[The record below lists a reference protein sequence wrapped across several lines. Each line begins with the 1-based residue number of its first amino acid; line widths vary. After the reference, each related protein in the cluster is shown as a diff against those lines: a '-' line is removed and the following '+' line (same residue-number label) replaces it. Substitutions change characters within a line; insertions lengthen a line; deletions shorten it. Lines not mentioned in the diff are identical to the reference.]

1 MSDIGKRIT
10 KAREAAGLN
19 QSELARA
26 LGVKPQ
32 SVQAWES
39 GRNVPRH
46 KKIEAISAYLGIPI
60 MDLIEPVSVNPL
72 LDSPVSKIRPD
83 FVSKLPEVR
92 QPLIDALIDLLR
104 KPRGSGGLSGGEIG
118 ILLRIAEAFAQR
130 GKSSKDEIPSLPAEL
145 EALAESAFM
154 NADSGGDSEDMVNM
168 IGHGLKK
175 SGAKESSPPNAK
187 RKTGTD

>member
-1 MSDIGKRIT
+1 MSNIGKRIT
-10 KAREAAGLN
+10 KAREKAGLN

-46 KKIEAISAYLGIPI
+46 KKIEAISVFLGIPI
-60 MDLIEPVSVNPL
+60 MDLIEPVRVNPV
-72 LDSPVSKIRPD
+72 LDSPVSRLRSDPVARRPE
-83 FVSKLPEVR
+83 LR
-92 QPLIDALIDLLR
+92 QPLLESLIELLR
-104 KPRGSGGLSGGEIG
+104 KPEDSGGLSGGEIS
-118 ILLRIAEAFAQR
+118 ILLRIADAFAQR
-130 GKSSKDEIPSLPAEL
+130 GASPKNEVPRLPIEL
-145 EALAESAFM
+145 DALAESAFV

-175 SGAKESSPPNAK
+175 SGAKESSSQNAK
-187 RKTGTD
+187 RKNGTD